1 MWYMVISITLLIIIG
16 LVVNII
22 EVRNIISNYNFT
34 KEYYG
39 KLTILFSN
47 ILNTKKFNNKDYV
60 WLMSNSDKMQMILG
74 ETGIVT
80 YKQFNMLY
88 KNIPILLNVLNEIP
102 SSINDSYLI
111 DNQSFSWC
119 QNAFLRK
126 IGILNEYID
135 NAPKRLLNPLTNL
148 TDGIKWILGIPINI
162 LYSIGL
168 ISYDSKNKIKNNIM
182 FKLFSGIISLL
193 TLLSTIMSV
202 TLGWNE
208 FLEIIKGLLNIK

>member
-111 DNQSFSWC
+111 YNQSFSWC